1 MLVLLASVWAT
12 FTGLLYIFYVNNEN
26 TKLKPND
33 LENNEVYTNPLDN
46 QLNRVED
53 GSGYSEN
60 EPFVKSSE
68 DLNLNDDLW
77 TSEKPVE
84 VVIPENLFDIN
95 DLIKESH
102 AEIKQERPDF
112 PEELFDQGVEMME
125 ENVIQN
131 KRQALLKKL
140 AYQEEI
146 ANLIVPEFNIEAIES
161 IPEFS
166 SNRNR
171 DKKDDDQK
179 PPGGGTTAI
188 NPETSQQGSNISGPE
203 WTPEERLEF
212 EKLEGLLDEM
222 GENIKTQQRI
232 NTNQTVQPANQYYQ
246 AVENLDHG
254 NAFEYLKNLVEDEQS
269 GVKKLELN
277 KKVSLLS
284 VQIEQLLS
292 LELTDD
298 DKNGVEALKTM
309 LMKELNERNFSKQE
323 ISDFF
328 QPIIN
333 RIWEKISRYNIN
345 IPAQFQPKNS
355 TEQNPELVNLNHEL
369 ADLVEDAKIS
379 GLSSE
384 LVKTYTKLGNIGLTP
399 ELLKAQIKN
408 LKLDIIT
415 HTLKSIEQNK
425 PFTISI
431 ETQKLI
437 TNPDLVKTAIERNPE
452 FLVPE
457 FFQNFIAA
465 SQKRLKN
472 TQALEFEKQVIIF
485 LLDFIFKTYY
495 AFETVFMNQPVFEST
510 EAVLNA
516 IQSAEKEVIYTDG
529 KNSFVISS
537 FEIRNRIWL
546 KMKLKN
552 SNGFQFFKFQI
563 NEIGKVY
570 PLKNFTFA

>member
-1 MLVLLASVWAT
+1 MAT
-12 FTGLLYIFYVNNEN
+12 FTLGGLSLLVANDFTGKTNNIN
-26 TKLKPND
+26 TSYSPEVLEVIRSSRVKIND
-33 LENNEVYTNPLDN
+33 IDGEGWLETIRLDTTKN
-46 QLNRVED
+46 SVESD
-53 GSGYSEN
+53 DEDPWDSE
-60 EPFVKSSE
+60 ELDE
-68 DLNLNDDLW
+68 D
-77 TSEKPVE
+77 
-84 VVIPENLFDIN
+84 VVIPDNLNRIETNASFI
-95 DLIKESH
+95 
-102 AEIKQERPDF
+102 R
-112 PEELFDQGVEMME
+112 
-125 ENVIQN
+125 
-131 KRQALLKKL
+131 
-140 AYQEEI
+140 
-146 ANLIVPEFNIEAIES
+146 PEFIKSGPKLLTPAKSGYDDIQPPATP
-161 IPEFS
+161 PEV
-166 SNRNR
+166 
-171 DKKDDDQK
+171 D
-179 PPGGGTTAI
+179 TT
-188 NPETSQQGSNISGPE
+188 ETSQQQSDIPE
-203 WTPEERLEF
+203 RELTPEEEEF
-212 EKLEGLLDEM
+212 KKLEGLLDEM
-222 GENIKTQQRI
+222 DNATREI
-232 NTNQTVQPANQYYQ
+232 NTNQTIQPINKYYR
-246 AVENLDHG
+246 AVENLNDD
-254 NAFEYLKNLVEDEQS
+254 AFEYLQSLVGDNE
-269 GVKKLELN
+269 LELN
-277 KKVSLLS
+277 NQLS
-284 VQIEQLLS
+284 SIFGRMEQLLK
-292 LELTDD
+292 LQLTDD

-333 RIWEKISRYNIN
+333 RIWKKISRYNIN

-384 LVKTYTKLGNIGLTP
+384 LVKTYTKLGKIGLTP

-457 FFQNFIAA
+457 FFQNFITA

-472 TQALEFEKQVIIF
+472 TQALEFEKQAIIF